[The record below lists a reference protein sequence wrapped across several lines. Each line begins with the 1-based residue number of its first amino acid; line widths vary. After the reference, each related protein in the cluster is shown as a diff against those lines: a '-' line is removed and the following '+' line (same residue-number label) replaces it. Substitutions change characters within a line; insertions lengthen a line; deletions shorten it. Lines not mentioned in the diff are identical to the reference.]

1 MGTTWFTSHRSL
13 ITSVVIGLLAA
24 LLAIES
30 FFLYQQHRA
39 HRASQVETAKLLT
52 TFLQRDTAE
61 TSTENGIAI
70 RLQNV
75 RFKWSDDVYIDAGN
89 MAIRAVPIRDSTVI
103 FDRLDSFVLRLQQS
117 VVTIPPKVLEGMF
130 NESVFNYPNS
140 KLRDFTVNIESESGG
155 QEVILRG
162 KVNMVVW
169 VPFTMNTHLSVDRAT
184 NTLVIDV
191 AALKVFGL
199 PATKLIK
206 WTPVRLANLVALP
219 PNNSLMVDGNRI
231 MVKPFGLFPPPRVNG
246 RMESV
251 SVEPNQ
257 IKLVFA
263 GKPIPA
269 PESAAKNYVYLRGGT
284 AQFQNIQL
292 LSTNVLI
299 MDQHPSDP
307 FVFSV
312 KHYKDMIP
320 KSQIDA
326 RDTRAIR
333 LAMPDS

>member
-1 MGTTWFTSHRSL
+1 MYRSANGGTAGSQGRRSKGVRMGTTWFTSHRSL

-219 PNNSLMVDGNRI
+219 
-231 MVKPFGLFPPPRVNG
+231 
-246 RMESV
+246 
-251 SVEPNQ
+251 
-257 IKLVFA
+257 
-263 GKPIPA
+263 
-269 PESAAKNYVYLRGGT
+269 
-284 AQFQNIQL
+284 
-292 LSTNVLI
+292 
-299 MDQHPSDP
+299 
-307 FVFSV
+307 
-312 KHYKDMIP
+312 
-320 KSQIDA
+320 
-326 RDTRAIR
+326 
-333 LAMPDS
+333 